1 MCHEVE
7 IEEERSASTGV
18 AELVGKTALRL
29 ENVIEASS
37 FFSRERKQESDDDQ
51 KLFAEHVFSKLMNMI
66 IKKQGYNG
74 SVNHLI
80 PGRL

>member
-29 ENVIEASS
+29 ENVIEAS
-37 FFSRERKQESDDDQ
+37 FFSREEEARK
-51 KLFAEHVFSKLMNMI
+51 
-66 IKKQGYNG
+66 
-74 SVNHLI
+74 
-80 PGRL
+80 

>member
-37 FFSRERKQESDDDQ
+37 FFSREEEARK
-51 KLFAEHVFSKLMNMI
+51 
-66 IKKQGYNG
+66 
-74 SVNHLI
+74 
-80 PGRL
+80 